1 MILSDGTIPTKDNT
15 LRAAKSKR
23 RAAAL
28 RKAQAE
34 ELIAPLSGQAAIA
47 VPTVG
52 FDWRKDSTPMFELST
67 VPSLA
72 EKREMYGQSVSPSA
86 DPSSLPCTCE
96 KSNGGGG
103 ALTGYILASLGIGGG
118 VDPAIS
124 GGLIPL
130 PMADA
135 NRRLMASPFEELGS
149 PESQES
155 GPLRRYPSFQKGKRR
170 STLGSIGINLKASCK
185 VASGK

>member
-1 MILSDGTIPTKDNT
+1 MV
-15 LRAAKSKR
+15 
-23 RAAAL
+23 
-28 RKAQAE
+28 
-34 ELIAPLSGQAAIA
+34 APIGQAA

-52 FDWRKDSTPMFELST
+52 FDWRKDSTPMFELSA

-72 EKREMYGQSVSPSA
+72 EKREMYGQSISPSV
-86 DPSSLPCTCE
+86 DPSTLPCTCE

-103 ALTGYILASLGIGGG
+103 GALTGYLLASLGIGGG

-135 NRRLMASPFEELGS
+135 SRRPTASFYDLGS

-155 GPLRRYPSFQKGKRR
+155 GPLRRYPSFQKTKRR
-170 STLGSIGINLKASCK
+170 STLGSIGINLKASFCL
-185 VASGK
+185 GNEFGF